1 MEAPQMYETVPMWG
15 VLMYYFIFIST
26 LVSAVWTIIRGKL
39 KALAGMTIIVSIS
52 VLVIQI
58 FNSIGRRDGMNEL
71 DHLFSRF
78 EMGDTWAIFVIIGY
92 IYIVIWWTIF
102 LLNRRTKGNV

>member
-1 MEAPQMYETVPMWG
+1 
-15 VLMYYFIFIST
+15 
-26 LVSAVWTIIRGKL
+26 
-39 KALAGMTIIVSIS
+39 MTIIVSIS

-58 FNSIGRRDGMNEL
+58 FNSMGRRDGMNEL

-92 IYIVIWWTIF
+92 MYIVIWWIV
-102 LLNRRTKGNV
+102 LLNRRTKGNL